1 MNFVI
6 KYLKCRVYACG
17 GKSLEGYS
25 GYSGKWILGQLHF
38 LFFIHSFVLPEIY
51 FNGLFCLHNLKSKDI
66 INILFPSYQYLMW
79 LQ

>member
-6 KYLKCRVYACG
+6 KYLKCHAYACG

-25 GYSGKWILGQLHF
+25 GYFWQMNFGSVA
-38 LFFIHSFVLPEIY
+38 LFIFIHSFVLPEIY

-66 INILFPSYQYLMW
+66 INILFSSYQYLM
-79 LQ
+79 